1 MEKVNLTVD
10 LGDLKKKLQEVAA
23 AEKRSAS
30 LSGLQ
35 RQSSYE
41 SSRPVGSSAFPGSGH
56 VLGSRNSSGVSNATH
71 GSPSIPG
78 GSGSYSGATSPSTTS
93 GQDDHHA
100 SGVGNSTATAGGG
113 RVLGM
118 IERV

>member
-41 SSRPVGSSAFPGSGH
+41 SSRPAGSSAFPGNGRI
-56 VLGSRNSSGVSNATH
+56 LGSRNSSGVSSAIH
-71 GSPSIPG
+71 GSPSISG

-93 GQDDHHA
+93 GRDGHHA
-100 SGVGNSTATAGGG
+100 SGVGSSTTTAGGG
-113 RVLGM
+113 CVLGM